1 MVLLEGKN
9 LTKSYKNRARE
20 TDALRDI
27 SFYLKEKEFLGIVR
41 ESGSGKSTLLR
52 LIAGLERPDSG
63 ILTYRGD
70 EYQYRKAG
78 YAGQFLQMIF
88 QDAYGSFDPRL
99 RMGDQLEEVRRRS
112 IRKLASDSGRLA
124 GTLTENGGKPG
135 ASAEL
140 RGLPEDTESLTENG
154 GKPGA
159 SAELRGLPEDTESLT
174 ENSRKK
180 GASAELRGLPE
191 DTESLTENSGK
202 KGASAELRELLKET
216 LLEESLLKKR
226 PRELSGGQCQRMSIV
241 RALYSGAEII
251 LCDEMTSALDVTAQ
265 AQIVRIFGRLRE
277 MRSFSSIIVSHD
289 IALVYAMC
297 DRVMVMKD
305 GRIVEEGKTSE
316 VIRNPKDEYTKQL
329 IMSAREQSL

>member
-1 MVLLEGKN
+1 MGSKNLMFLLEGKN
-9 LTKSYKNRARE
+9 LTKRYKNRARE

-27 SFYLKEKEFLGIVR
+27 SFYLKEKEFLGIVG

-63 ILTYRGD
+63 VLTYRGD
-70 EYQYRKAG
+70 EYQHRKAG

-99 RMGDQLEEVRRRS
+99 HMGDQMEEVRRKNSRNP
-112 IRKLASDSGRLA
+112 KSDSGRNA
-124 GTLTENGGKPG
+124 GTLTENSGKPG
-135 ASAEL
+135 TSAEL
-140 RGLPEDTESLTENG
+140 RELPERTEILTKSNEKPDTSAKLRELPEGTGILTKSNE
-154 GKPGA
+154 KPG
-159 SAELRGLPEDTESLT
+159 T
-174 ENSRKK
+174 
-180 GASAELRGLPE
+180 
-191 DTESLTENSGK
+191 
-202 KGASAELRELLKET
+202 SAELRELLRET
-216 LLEESLLKKR
+216 LLDESLLKKR

-251 LCDEMTSALDVTAQ
+251 LCDEMTNALDVTAQ

-277 MRSFSSIIVSHD
+277 IRSFSSIVVSHD

-297 DRVMVMKD
+297 DRIMVMKD

-329 IMSAREQSL
+329 IMSAREQGL

>member
-1 MVLLEGKN
+1 MPE
-9 LTKSYKNRARE
+9 E
-20 TDALRDI
+20 T
-27 SFYLKEKEFLGIVR
+27 GI
-41 ESGSGKSTLLR
+41 
-52 LIAGLERPDSG
+52 
-63 ILTYRGD
+63 
-70 EYQYRKAG
+70 
-78 YAGQFLQMIF
+78 
-88 QDAYGSFDPRL
+88 
-99 RMGDQLEEVRRRS
+99 
-112 IRKLASDSGRLA
+112 
-124 GTLTENGGKPG
+124 
-135 ASAEL
+135 
-140 RGLPEDTESLTENG
+140 
-154 GKPGA
+154 
-159 SAELRGLPEDTESLT
+159 
-174 ENSRKK
+174 
-180 GASAELRGLPE
+180 
-191 DTESLTENSGK
+191 LTENSGK

-297 DRVMVMKD
+297 DRIMVMKD

>member
-1 MVLLEGKN
+1 M
-9 LTKSYKNRARE
+9 
-20 TDALRDI
+20 RDI
-27 SFYLKEKEFLGIVR
+27 SFYLNEKEFLGIVG

-63 ILTYRGD
+63 VLTYRGG
-70 EYQYRKAG
+70 EYQHRKPG

-99 RMGDQLEEVRRRS
+99 RMGDQMEEVRRRKS
-112 IRKLASDSGRLA
+112 RNIASDSGRFAETLTENSGKTGA
-124 GTLTENGGKPG
+124 STELSGLPEETGTLTENSGKTG

-140 RGLPEDTESLTENG
+140 RGLPEETGTLAENN
-154 GKPGA
+154 GK
-159 SAELRGLPEDTESLT
+159 SRTSSELRG
-174 ENSRKK
+174 
-180 GASAELRGLPE
+180 
-191 DTESLTENSGK
+191 
-202 KGASAELRELLKET
+202 LLKET
-216 LLEESLLKKR
+216 LLDEGLLKKR

-297 DRVMVMKD
+297 DRIMVMKD

>member
-1 MVLLEGKN
+1 MGGKNLMGLLEGKN
-9 LTKSYKNRARE
+9 LTKKYKNRERE

-27 SFYLKEKEFLGIVR
+27 SFYLKEKEFLGIVG

-63 ILTYRGD
+63 VLTYRGD
-70 EYQYRKAG
+70 EYQNRKAG

-99 RMGDQLEEVRRRS
+99 RMGNQMEEVRRKNR
-112 IRKLASDSGRLA
+112 RDLASNPGRLA
-124 GTLTENGGKPG
+124 GTMTENIGKTV

-140 RGLPEDTESLTENG
+140 RELPERTGILTKSNE
-154 GKPGA
+154 K
-159 SAELRGLPEDTESLT
+159 S
-174 ENSRKK
+174 
-180 GASAELRGLPE
+180 
-191 DTESLTENSGK
+191 
-202 KGASAELRELLKET
+202 GASAELRELLKET
-216 LLEESLLKKR
+216 LLEENLLEKR

-289 IALVYAMC
+289 IALVNAMC
-297 DRVMVMKD
+297 DRIMVMKD

-329 IMSAREQSL
+329 IMSAREQGL

>member
-9 LTKSYKNRARE
+9 LTKRYKNRARE

-27 SFYLKEKEFLGIVR
+27 SFYLKEKEFLGIVG

-63 ILTYRGD
+63 VLTYRGD
-70 EYQYRKAG
+70 EYQHRKAG

-99 RMGDQLEEVRRRS
+99 HMGDQMEEVRRKNSRNP
-112 IRKLASDSGRLA
+112 KSDSGRNA
-124 GTLTENGGKPG
+124 GTLTENSGKPG
-135 ASAEL
+135 TSAEL
-140 RGLPEDTESLTENG
+140 RELPEGTGILTKSNEKPDTSAKLRELPEGTGILTKSNE
-154 GKPGA
+154 KPG
-159 SAELRGLPEDTESLT
+159 T
-174 ENSRKK
+174 
-180 GASAELRGLPE
+180 
-191 DTESLTENSGK
+191 
-202 KGASAELRELLKET
+202 SAELRELLRET
-216 LLEESLLKKR
+216 LLDESLLKKR

-277 MRSFSSIIVSHD
+277 IRSFSSIVVSHD

-297 DRVMVMKD
+297 DRIMVMKD

-329 IMSAREQSL
+329 IMSAREQGL

>member
-9 LTKSYKNRARE
+9 LTKRYKNRARE

-27 SFYLKEKEFLGIVR
+27 SFYLNEKEFLGIVG

-63 ILTYRGD
+63 VLTYRGD
-70 EYQYRKAG
+70 EYQHRKAG

-99 RMGDQLEEVRRRS
+99 RMGDQMEEVRRKNSRNP
-112 IRKLASDSGRLA
+112 KSDSGRNA
-124 GTLTENGGKPG
+124 GTLTENSGKPG
-135 ASAEL
+135 TSAEL
-140 RGLPEDTESLTENG
+140 RKLPERSGILTKSNE
-154 GKPGA
+154 KPG
-159 SAELRGLPEDTESLT
+159 T
-174 ENSRKK
+174 
-180 GASAELRGLPE
+180 
-191 DTESLTENSGK
+191 
-202 KGASAELRELLKET
+202 SAELRELPERTGILTKSNEKSGTPAGLRELLRET

-289 IALVYAMC
+289 IALVHAMC
-297 DRVMVMKD
+297 DRIMVMKN
-305 GRIVEEGKTSE
+305 GHIVEDGKTSE

-329 IMSAREQSL
+329 IKSAREQSL

>member
-9 LTKSYKNRARE
+9 LTKRYKNRARE

-27 SFYLKEKEFLGIVR
+27 SFYLKEKEFLGIVG

-63 ILTYRGD
+63 VLTYRGD
-70 EYQYRKAG
+70 EYQHRKAG

-99 RMGDQLEEVRRRS
+99 HMGDQMEEVRRKNSRNP
-112 IRKLASDSGRLA
+112 KSDSGRNA
-124 GTLTENGGKPG
+124 GTLTENSGKPG
-135 ASAEL
+135 TSAEL
-140 RGLPEDTESLTENG
+140 RELPERTEILTKSNEKPDTSAKLRELPEGTGILTKSNE
-154 GKPGA
+154 KPG
-159 SAELRGLPEDTESLT
+159 T
-174 ENSRKK
+174 
-180 GASAELRGLPE
+180 
-191 DTESLTENSGK
+191 
-202 KGASAELRELLKET
+202 SAELRELLRET
-216 LLEESLLKKR
+216 LLDESLLKKR

-277 MRSFSSIIVSHD
+277 IRSFSSIVVSHD

-297 DRVMVMKD
+297 DRIMVMKD

-329 IMSAREQSL
+329 IMSAREQGL

>member
-27 SFYLKEKEFLGIVR
+27 SFYLNEKEFLGIVG

-63 ILTYRGD
+63 VLTYRGG
-70 EYQYRKAG
+70 EYQHRKPG

-99 RMGDQLEEVRRRS
+99 RMGDQMEEVRRKKCRN
-112 IRKLASDSGRLA
+112 IASDSGRF
-124 GTLTENGGKPG
+124 
-135 ASAEL
+135 AE
-140 RGLPEDTESLTENG
+140 T
-154 GKPGA
+154 
-159 SAELRGLPEDTESLT
+159 
-174 ENSRKK
+174 
-180 GASAELRGLPE
+180 
-191 DTESLTENSGK
+191 LTENSGK
-202 KGASAELRELLKET
+202 PGASAELRELLKET

-297 DRVMVMKD
+297 DRIMVMKD
-305 GRIVEEGKTSE
+305 GHIVEEGKTSE

>member
-9 LTKSYKNRARE
+9 LTKRYKNRARE

-27 SFYLKEKEFLGIVR
+27 SFYLKEKEFLGIVG

-99 RMGDQLEEVRRRS
+99 RMGNQMEEVRRKNR
-112 IRKLASDSGRLA
+112 RDLASNPGRLA
-124 GTLTENGGKPG
+124 GTMTENIGKTV

-140 RGLPEDTESLTENG
+140 RELPERTGILTKSNE
-154 GKPGA
+154 K
-159 SAELRGLPEDTESLT
+159 S
-174 ENSRKK
+174 
-180 GASAELRGLPE
+180 
-191 DTESLTENSGK
+191 
-202 KGASAELRELLKET
+202 GASAELRELLKET
-216 LLEESLLKKR
+216 LLEENLLEKR

-289 IALVYAMC
+289 IALVNAMC
-297 DRVMVMKD
+297 DRIMVMKD

-329 IMSAREQSL
+329 IMSAREQGL

>member
-9 LTKSYKNRARE
+9 LTKRYKNRNRE

-27 SFYLKEKEFLGIVR
+27 SFYLKEKEFLGIVG

-63 ILTYRGD
+63 VLTYRGV
-70 EYQYRKAG
+70 EYQNRKAG

-99 RMGDQLEEVRRRS
+99 CMDDQMEEVRRKKTREP
-112 IRKLASDSGRLA
+112 KSDPGRLA
-124 GTLTENGGKPG
+124 GTVTENSVKSRAP
-135 ASAEL
+135 AEL
-140 RGLPEDTESLTENG
+140 CGLPEE
-154 GKPGA
+154 
-159 SAELRGLPEDTESLT
+159 
-174 ENSRKK
+174 
-180 GASAELRGLPE
+180 
-191 DTESLTENSGK
+191 TESLTENSGK
-202 KGASAELRELLKET
+202 TRAPAELRELLRET
-216 LLEESLLKKR
+216 LLDESLLKKR
-226 PRELSGGQCQRMSIV
+226 PKELSGGQCQRMSIV

-277 MRSFSSIIVSHD
+277 IRSFSSIVVSHD
-289 IALVYAMC
+289 IALVHAMC
-297 DRVMVMKD
+297 DRIMVMKD
-305 GRIVEEGKTSE
+305 GHIVEEGKTSE

-329 IMSAREQSL
+329 IMSVREQSL

>member
-9 LTKSYKNRARE
+9 LTKKYKNRERE

-27 SFYLKEKEFLGIVR
+27 SFYLKEKEFLGIVG

-63 ILTYRGD
+63 VLTYRGD
-70 EYQYRKAG
+70 EYQNRKAG

-99 RMGDQLEEVRRRS
+99 RMGNQMEEVRRKNR
-112 IRKLASDSGRLA
+112 RDLASNPGRLA
-124 GTLTENGGKPG
+124 GTMTENIGKTV

-140 RGLPEDTESLTENG
+140 RELSERTGILTKSNE
-154 GKPGA
+154 K
-159 SAELRGLPEDTESLT
+159 S
-174 ENSRKK
+174 
-180 GASAELRGLPE
+180 
-191 DTESLTENSGK
+191 
-202 KGASAELRELLKET
+202 GASAELRELLKET
-216 LLEESLLKKR
+216 LLEENLLEKR

-289 IALVYAMC
+289 IALVNAMC
-297 DRVMVMKD
+297 DRIMVMKD

-329 IMSAREQSL
+329 IMSAREQGL

>member
-27 SFYLKEKEFLGIVR
+27 SFYLNEKEFLGIVG

-99 RMGDQLEEVRRRS
+99 RMGDQMEEVRRKKSRN
-112 IRKLASDSGRLA
+112 IASDSGRLA
-124 GTLTENGGKPG
+124 GTLTENSGKPG

-159 SAELRGLPEDTESLT
+159 SAELH
-174 ENSRKK
+174 
-180 GASAELRGLPE
+180 GLPE

-216 LLEESLLKKR
+216 LLDEGLLKKR

-297 DRVMVMKD
+297 DRIMVMKD
-305 GRIVEEGKTSE
+305 GHIVEEGKTSE

>member
-27 SFYLKEKEFLGIVR
+27 SFYLKEKEFLGIVG

-99 RMGDQLEEVRRRS
+99 RMGDQLEEVRGKNSRNP
-112 IRKLASDSGRLA
+112 KSDSERLA
-124 GTLTENGGKPG
+124 GNLTENGGKP
-135 ASAEL
+135 
-140 RGLPEDTESLTENG
+140 
-154 GKPGA
+154 
-159 SAELRGLPEDTESLT
+159 
-174 ENSRKK
+174 

-216 LLEESLLKKR
+216 LLEERLLKKR

-297 DRVMVMKD
+297 DRIMVMKD

>member
-1 MVLLEGKN
+1 M
-9 LTKSYKNRARE
+9 
-20 TDALRDI
+20 RDI
-27 SFYLKEKEFLGIVR
+27 SFYLKEKEFLGIVG

-63 ILTYRGD
+63 VLTYRGD
-70 EYQYRKAG
+70 EYQHRKAG

-99 RMGDQLEEVRRRS
+99 HMGDQMEEVRRKNSRNP
-112 IRKLASDSGRLA
+112 KSDSGRNA
-124 GTLTENGGKPG
+124 GTLTENSGKPG
-135 ASAEL
+135 TSAEL
-140 RGLPEDTESLTENG
+140 RELPERTEILTKSNEKPDTSAKLRELPEGTGILTKSNE
-154 GKPGA
+154 KPG
-159 SAELRGLPEDTESLT
+159 T
-174 ENSRKK
+174 
-180 GASAELRGLPE
+180 
-191 DTESLTENSGK
+191 
-202 KGASAELRELLKET
+202 SAELRELLRET
-216 LLEESLLKKR
+216 LLDESLLKKR

-251 LCDEMTSALDVTAQ
+251 LCDEMTSALDMTAQ

-277 MRSFSSIIVSHD
+277 IRSFSSIVVSHD

-297 DRVMVMKD
+297 DRIMVMKD

-329 IMSAREQSL
+329 IMSAREQGL

>member
-1 MVLLEGKN
+1 MFLLEGKN
-9 LTKSYKNRARE
+9 LTKRYKNRARE

-27 SFYLKEKEFLGIVR
+27 SFYLKEKEFLGIVG

-63 ILTYRGD
+63 VLTYRGD
-70 EYQYRKAG
+70 EYQHRKAG

-99 RMGDQLEEVRRRS
+99 HMGDQMEEVRRKNSRNP
-112 IRKLASDSGRLA
+112 KSDSGRNA
-124 GTLTENGGKPG
+124 GTLTENSGKPG
-135 ASAEL
+135 TSAEL
-140 RGLPEDTESLTENG
+140 RELPERTEILTKSNEKPDTSAKLRELPERTGILTKSNE
-154 GKPGA
+154 KPG
-159 SAELRGLPEDTESLT
+159 T
-174 ENSRKK
+174 
-180 GASAELRGLPE
+180 
-191 DTESLTENSGK
+191 
-202 KGASAELRELLKET
+202 SAELRELLRET
-216 LLEESLLKKR
+216 LLDESLLKKR

-277 MRSFSSIIVSHD
+277 IRSFSSIVVSHD

-297 DRVMVMKD
+297 DRIMVMKD

-329 IMSAREQSL
+329 IMSAREQGL

>member
-27 SFYLKEKEFLGIVR
+27 SFYLNEKEFLGIVG

-99 RMGDQLEEVRRRS
+99 RMGDQMEEVRRRKS
-112 IRKLASDSGRLA
+112 RNIASDSGRFA
-124 GTLTENGGKPG
+124 EILTENSGKTGASTELSGLPEETGTLAENSGKSG

-140 RGLPEDTESLTENG
+140 HV
-154 GKPGA
+154 
-159 SAELRGLPEDTESLT
+159 
-174 ENSRKK
+174 
-180 GASAELRGLPE
+180 LPE

-202 KGASAELRELLKET
+202 KGASAELRGLLKET

-297 DRVMVMKD
+297 DRIMVMKD
-305 GRIVEEGKTSE
+305 GHIVEEGKTSE

>member
-9 LTKSYKNRARE
+9 LTKRYKNRNRE
-20 TDALRDI
+20 TEALRDI
-27 SFYLKEKEFLGIVR
+27 SFYLKEKEFLGIVG

-63 ILTYRGD
+63 VLTYRGD
-70 EYQYRKAG
+70 EYQNRKAG

-99 RMGDQLEEVRRRS
+99 RMGNQMEEVRRKNR
-112 IRKLASDSGRLA
+112 RDLASNPGRLA
-124 GTLTENGGKPG
+124 GTMTENIGKTV

-140 RGLPEDTESLTENG
+140 RELPERTGILTKSNE
-154 GKPGA
+154 K
-159 SAELRGLPEDTESLT
+159 S
-174 ENSRKK
+174 
-180 GASAELRGLPE
+180 
-191 DTESLTENSGK
+191 
-202 KGASAELRELLKET
+202 GASAELRELLKET
-216 LLEESLLKKR
+216 LLEENLLEKR

-289 IALVYAMC
+289 IALVNAMC
-297 DRVMVMKD
+297 DQIMVMKD

-329 IMSAREQSL
+329 IMSAREQGL

>member
-1 MVLLEGKN
+1 M
-9 LTKSYKNRARE
+9 
-20 TDALRDI
+20 RDI
-27 SFYLKEKEFLGIVR
+27 SFYLNEKEFLGIVG

-99 RMGDQLEEVRRRS
+99 RMGDQMEEVRRRKS
-112 IRKLASDSGRLA
+112 RNIASDSGRF
-124 GTLTENGGKPG
+124 
-135 ASAEL
+135 AE
-140 RGLPEDTESLTENG
+140 T
-154 GKPGA
+154 
-159 SAELRGLPEDTESLT
+159 
-174 ENSRKK
+174 
-180 GASAELRGLPE
+180 
-191 DTESLTENSGK
+191 LTENSGK
-202 KGASAELRELLKET
+202 TGASTELSGLPEETGTLAENNGKSRTSSELRGLLKET
-216 LLEESLLKKR
+216 LLDEGLLKKR

-289 IALVYAMC
+289 IALVHAMC
-297 DRVMVMKD
+297 DRIMVMKD
-305 GRIVEEGKTSE
+305 GHIVEEGKTSE

>member
-27 SFYLKEKEFLGIVR
+27 SFYLNEKEFLGIVG

-63 ILTYRGD
+63 VLTYRGG
-70 EYQYRKAG
+70 EYQHRKPG

-99 RMGDQLEEVRRRS
+99 RMGDQMEEVRRKKCRN
-112 IRKLASDSGRLA
+112 IASDSGRFAETLTENSGKTGA
-124 GTLTENGGKPG
+124 STELSGLPEETGTLTENSGKTG

-140 RGLPEDTESLTENG
+140 RGLPEETGTLAENN
-154 GKPGA
+154 GK
-159 SAELRGLPEDTESLT
+159 SRTSSELRG
-174 ENSRKK
+174 
-180 GASAELRGLPE
+180 
-191 DTESLTENSGK
+191 
-202 KGASAELRELLKET
+202 LLKET
-216 LLEESLLKKR
+216 LLDEGLLKKR

-297 DRVMVMKD
+297 DRIMVMKD
-305 GRIVEEGKTSE
+305 GHIVEEGKTSE

>member
-27 SFYLKEKEFLGIVR
+27 SFYLNEKEFLGIVG

-63 ILTYRGD
+63 VLTYRGG
-70 EYQYRKAG
+70 EYQHRKPG

-99 RMGDQLEEVRRRS
+99 RMGDQMEEVRRKKCRN
-112 IRKLASDSGRLA
+112 IASDSGRFA
-124 GTLTENGGKPG
+124 ETLTENSGKPG

-140 RGLPEDTESLTENG
+140 RV
-154 GKPGA
+154 
-159 SAELRGLPEDTESLT
+159 
-174 ENSRKK
+174 
-180 GASAELRGLPE
+180 LPE

-216 LLEESLLKKR
+216 LLDEGLLKKR

-297 DRVMVMKD
+297 DRIMVMKD
-305 GRIVEEGKTSE
+305 GHIVEEGKTSE

>member
-27 SFYLKEKEFLGIVR
+27 SFYLNEKEFLGIVG

-63 ILTYRGD
+63 VLTYRGG
-70 EYQYRKAG
+70 EYQHRKPG

-99 RMGDQLEEVRRRS
+99 RMGDQMEEVRRRKS
-112 IRKLASDSGRLA
+112 RNIASDSGRFAETLTENSGKTGA
-124 GTLTENGGKPG
+124 STELSGLPEETGTLTENSGKTG

-140 RGLPEDTESLTENG
+140 RGLPEETGTLAENN
-154 GKPGA
+154 GK
-159 SAELRGLPEDTESLT
+159 SRTSSELRG
-174 ENSRKK
+174 
-180 GASAELRGLPE
+180 
-191 DTESLTENSGK
+191 
-202 KGASAELRELLKET
+202 LLKET

-277 MRSFSSIIVSHD
+277 MRSFSAIVVSHD
-289 IALVYAMC
+289 IALVHSMC
-297 DRVMVMKD
+297 DRIMVMKD
-305 GRIVEEGKTSE
+305 GHIVEEGKTSE

>member
-9 LTKSYKNRARE
+9 LTKRYKNRARE

-27 SFYLKEKEFLGIVR
+27 SFYLKEKEFLGIVG

-63 ILTYRGD
+63 VLTYRGD
-70 EYQYRKAG
+70 EYQHRKAG
-78 YAGQFLQMIF
+78 YAGQFLQIIF

-99 RMGDQLEEVRRRS
+99 RMGDQMKEVRRKSSRN
-112 IRKLASDSGRLA
+112 LTSDSGRLV
-124 GTLTENGGKPG
+124 GTLTKNSGKSG
-135 ASAEL
+135 ASAEMH
-140 RGLPEDTESLTENG
+140 GLPEETG
-154 GKPGA
+154 I
-159 SAELRGLPEDTESLT
+159 
-174 ENSRKK
+174 
-180 GASAELRGLPE
+180 
-191 DTESLTENSGK
+191 LTENSGK
-202 KGASAELRELLKET
+202 PGASAELRELLKET
-216 LLEESLLKKR
+216 LLDEDLLEKR

-277 MRSFSSIIVSHD
+277 MRPFSSIVVSHD
-289 IALVYAMC
+289 IALVNAMC
-297 DRVMVMKD
+297 DRIMVMKD
-305 GRIVEEGKTSE
+305 GHIVEEGKTSE

-329 IMSAREQSL
+329 IMSAREQGL

>member
-9 LTKSYKNRARE
+9 LTKKYKNRERE

-27 SFYLKEKEFLGIVR
+27 SFYLKEKEFLGIVG

-63 ILTYRGD
+63 VLTYRGD
-70 EYQYRKAG
+70 EYQNRKAG

-99 RMGDQLEEVRRRS
+99 RMGNQMEEVRRKNR
-112 IRKLASDSGRLA
+112 RNLASNPGRLA
-124 GTLTENGGKPG
+124 GTMTENIGKTV

-140 RGLPEDTESLTENG
+140 RELPERTGILTKSNE
-154 GKPGA
+154 KPGT
-159 SAELRGLPEDTESLT
+159 SAELRELPERTGILT
-174 ENSRKK
+174 KSNEKP
-180 GASAELRGLPE
+180 G
-191 DTESLTENSGK
+191 T
-202 KGASAELRELLKET
+202 SAELRELLKET

-265 AQIVRIFGRLRE
+265 AQIVRTFGRLRE

-289 IALVYAMC
+289 IALIYAMC
-297 DRVMVMKD
+297 DRIMVMKD
-305 GRIVEEGKTSE
+305 GHIVEEGKTSE
-316 VIRNPKDEYTKQL
+316 IIRNPKDEYTRQL

>member
-1 MVLLEGKN
+1 MGGKNLMFLLEGKN
-9 LTKSYKNRARE
+9 LTKRYKNRARE

-27 SFYLKEKEFLGIVR
+27 SFYLKEKEFLGIVG

-63 ILTYRGD
+63 VLTYRGD
-70 EYQYRKAG
+70 EYQHRKAG

-99 RMGDQLEEVRRRS
+99 HMGDQMEEVRRKNSRNP
-112 IRKLASDSGRLA
+112 KSDSGRNA
-124 GTLTENGGKPG
+124 GTLTENSGKPG
-135 ASAEL
+135 TSAEL
-140 RGLPEDTESLTENG
+140 RELPEGTGILTKSNEKPDTSAKLRELPEGTGILTKSNE
-154 GKPGA
+154 KPG
-159 SAELRGLPEDTESLT
+159 T
-174 ENSRKK
+174 
-180 GASAELRGLPE
+180 
-191 DTESLTENSGK
+191 
-202 KGASAELRELLKET
+202 SAELRELLRET
-216 LLEESLLKKR
+216 LLDESLLKKR

-277 MRSFSSIIVSHD
+277 IRSFSSIVVSHD

-297 DRVMVMKD
+297 DRIMVMKD

-329 IMSAREQSL
+329 IMSAREQGL

>member
-27 SFYLKEKEFLGIVR
+27 SFYLNEKEFLGIVG

-63 ILTYRGD
+63 VLTYRGG
-70 EYQYRKAG
+70 EYQHRKPG

-99 RMGDQLEEVRRRS
+99 RMGNQMEEVRRRNK
-112 IRKLASDSGRLA
+112 RNPKSDSGRIA
-124 GTLTENGGKPG
+124 GTLTENSGKTG
-135 ASAEL
+135 ASTDL
-140 RGLPEDTESLTENG
+140 SGLPEETGTLAENN
-154 GKPGA
+154 GKTGA
-159 SAELRGLPEDTESLT
+159 STELSGLPEETGT
-174 ENSRKK
+174 M
-180 GASAELRGLPE
+180 
-191 DTESLTENSGK
+191 TENSGK
-202 KGASAELRELLKET
+202 PGASAELRELLKET
-216 LLEESLLKKR
+216 LLDEGLLKKR

-297 DRVMVMKD
+297 DRIMVMKD
-305 GRIVEEGKTSE
+305 GHIVEEGKTSE

-329 IMSAREQSL
+329 IMSAREQGL

>member
-1 MVLLEGKN
+1 MGGKNLMFLLEGKN
-9 LTKSYKNRARE
+9 LTKRYKNRARE

-27 SFYLKEKEFLGIVR
+27 SFYLKEKEFLGIVG

-63 ILTYRGD
+63 VLTYRGD
-70 EYQYRKAG
+70 EYQHRKAG

-99 RMGDQLEEVRRRS
+99 HMGDQMEEVRRKNSRNP
-112 IRKLASDSGRLA
+112 KSDSGRNA
-124 GTLTENGGKPG
+124 GTLTENSGKPG
-135 ASAEL
+135 TSAEL
-140 RGLPEDTESLTENG
+140 RELPERTEILTKSNEKPDTSAKLRELPEGTGILTKSNE
-154 GKPGA
+154 KPG
-159 SAELRGLPEDTESLT
+159 T
-174 ENSRKK
+174 
-180 GASAELRGLPE
+180 
-191 DTESLTENSGK
+191 
-202 KGASAELRELLKET
+202 SAELRELLRET
-216 LLEESLLKKR
+216 LLDESLLKKR

-277 MRSFSSIIVSHD
+277 IRSFSSIVVSHD

-297 DRVMVMKD
+297 DRIMVMKD

-329 IMSAREQSL
+329 IMSAREQGL

>member
-1 MVLLEGKN
+1 MGSKNLMFLLEGKN
-9 LTKSYKNRARE
+9 LTKRYKNRARE

-27 SFYLKEKEFLGIVR
+27 SFYLKEKEFLGIVG

-63 ILTYRGD
+63 VLTYRGD
-70 EYQYRKAG
+70 EYQHRKAG

-99 RMGDQLEEVRRRS
+99 HMGDQMEEVRRKNSRNP
-112 IRKLASDSGRLA
+112 KSDSGRNA
-124 GTLTENGGKPG
+124 GTLTENSGKPG
-135 ASAEL
+135 TSAEL
-140 RGLPEDTESLTENG
+140 RELPERTEILTKSNEKPDTSAKLRELPERTGILTKSNE
-154 GKPGA
+154 KPG
-159 SAELRGLPEDTESLT
+159 T
-174 ENSRKK
+174 
-180 GASAELRGLPE
+180 
-191 DTESLTENSGK
+191 
-202 KGASAELRELLKET
+202 SAELRELLRET
-216 LLEESLLKKR
+216 LLDESLLKKR

-251 LCDEMTSALDVTAQ
+251 LCDEMTNALDVTAQ

-277 MRSFSSIIVSHD
+277 IRSFSSIVVSHD

-297 DRVMVMKD
+297 DRIMVMKD

-329 IMSAREQSL
+329 IMSAREQGL

>member
-1 MVLLEGKN
+1 MGGKNLMFLLEGKN
-9 LTKSYKNRARE
+9 LTKRYKNRARE

-27 SFYLKEKEFLGIVR
+27 SFYLKEKEFLGIVG

-63 ILTYRGD
+63 VLTYRGD
-70 EYQYRKAG
+70 EYQHRKAG

-99 RMGDQLEEVRRRS
+99 HMGDQMEEVRRKNSRNP
-112 IRKLASDSGRLA
+112 KSDSGRNA
-124 GTLTENGGKPG
+124 GTLTENSGKPG
-135 ASAEL
+135 TSAEL
-140 RGLPEDTESLTENG
+140 RELPERTEILTKSNEKPDTSAKLRELPERTGILTKSNE
-154 GKPGA
+154 KPG
-159 SAELRGLPEDTESLT
+159 T
-174 ENSRKK
+174 
-180 GASAELRGLPE
+180 
-191 DTESLTENSGK
+191 
-202 KGASAELRELLKET
+202 SAELRELLRET
-216 LLEESLLKKR
+216 LLDESLLKKR

-277 MRSFSSIIVSHD
+277 IRSFSSIVVSHD

-297 DRVMVMKD
+297 DRIMVMKD

-329 IMSAREQSL
+329 IMSAREQGL

>member
-27 SFYLKEKEFLGIVR
+27 SFYLNEKEFLGIVG

-63 ILTYRGD
+63 VLTYRGG
-70 EYQYRKAG
+70 EYQHRKPG

-99 RMGDQLEEVRRRS
+99 RMGDQMEEVRRKKCRN
-112 IRKLASDSGRLA
+112 IASDSGRF
-124 GTLTENGGKPG
+124 
-135 ASAEL
+135 AE
-140 RGLPEDTESLTENG
+140 T
-154 GKPGA
+154 
-159 SAELRGLPEDTESLT
+159 
-174 ENSRKK
+174 
-180 GASAELRGLPE
+180 
-191 DTESLTENSGK
+191 LTENSGK
-202 KGASAELRELLKET
+202 TGASTELSGLPEETGTLAENNGKSRASAELRELLKET
-216 LLEESLLKKR
+216 LLEENLLKKR

-297 DRVMVMKD
+297 DRIMVMKD
-305 GRIVEEGKTSE
+305 GHIVEEGKTSE

>member
-1 MVLLEGKN
+1 MGGKNLMVLLEGKN
-9 LTKSYKNRARE
+9 LTKRYKNRARE

-27 SFYLKEKEFLGIVR
+27 SFYLKEKEFLGIVG

-63 ILTYRGD
+63 VLTYRGD
-70 EYQYRKAG
+70 EYQHRKAG

-99 RMGDQLEEVRRRS
+99 HMGDQMEEVRRKNSRNP
-112 IRKLASDSGRLA
+112 KSDSGRNA
-124 GTLTENGGKPG
+124 GTLTENSGKPG
-135 ASAEL
+135 TSAEL
-140 RGLPEDTESLTENG
+140 RELPERTEILTKSNEKPDTSAKLRELPERTGILTKSNE
-154 GKPGA
+154 KPG
-159 SAELRGLPEDTESLT
+159 T
-174 ENSRKK
+174 
-180 GASAELRGLPE
+180 
-191 DTESLTENSGK
+191 
-202 KGASAELRELLKET
+202 SAELRELLRET
-216 LLEESLLKKR
+216 LLDESLLKKR

-277 MRSFSSIIVSHD
+277 IRSFSSIVVSHD

-297 DRVMVMKD
+297 DRIMVMKD

-329 IMSAREQSL
+329 IMSAREQGL

>member
-27 SFYLKEKEFLGIVR
+27 SFYLKEKEFLGIVG

-99 RMGDQLEEVRRRS
+99 RMGDQLEEVRGRS

-140 RGLPEDTESLTENG
+140 RGLPEDTESLTEN
-154 GKPGA
+154 
-159 SAELRGLPEDTESLT
+159 
-174 ENSRKK
+174 
-180 GASAELRGLPE
+180 
-191 DTESLTENSGK
+191 SGK

-216 LLEESLLKKR
+216 LLEERLLKKR

-289 IALVYAMC
+289 IALVHAMC

>member
-1 MVLLEGKN
+1 MMNVINETCLRHDRVKMGGKNLMVLLEGKN
-9 LTKSYKNRARE
+9 LTKKYKNRERE

-27 SFYLKEKEFLGIVR
+27 SFYLKEKEFLGIVG

-63 ILTYRGD
+63 VLTYRGD
-70 EYQYRKAG
+70 EYQNRKAG

-99 RMGDQLEEVRRRS
+99 RMGNQMEEVRRKNR
-112 IRKLASDSGRLA
+112 RDLASNPGRLA
-124 GTLTENGGKPG
+124 GTMTENIGKTV

-140 RGLPEDTESLTENG
+140 RELSERTGILTKSNE
-154 GKPGA
+154 K
-159 SAELRGLPEDTESLT
+159 S
-174 ENSRKK
+174 
-180 GASAELRGLPE
+180 
-191 DTESLTENSGK
+191 
-202 KGASAELRELLKET
+202 GASAELRELLKET
-216 LLEESLLKKR
+216 LLEENLLEKR

-289 IALVYAMC
+289 IALVNAMC
-297 DRVMVMKD
+297 DRIMVMKD

-329 IMSAREQSL
+329 IMSAREQGL

>member
-27 SFYLKEKEFLGIVR
+27 SFYLKEKEFLGIVG

-63 ILTYRGD
+63 VLIYRGD

-99 RMGDQLEEVRRRS
+99 RMGDQLEEVRGRS

-159 SAELRGLPEDTESLT
+159 SAELR
-174 ENSRKK
+174 
-180 GASAELRGLPE
+180 
-191 DTESLTENSGK
+191 
-202 KGASAELRELLKET
+202 ELLKET
-216 LLEESLLKKR
+216 LLEERLLKKR

-251 LCDEMTSALDVTAQ
+251 LCDEMTSALDVTAR

-297 DRVMVMKD
+297 DRIMVMKD
-305 GRIVEEGKTSE
+305 GCIVEEGKTAE

>member
-27 SFYLKEKEFLGIVR
+27 SFYLKEKEFLGIVG

-112 IRKLASDSGRLA
+112 IRKLASDSGRLT

-140 RGLPEDTESLTENG
+140 RGLPEETGILT
-154 GKPGA
+154 
-159 SAELRGLPEDTESLT
+159 D
-174 ENSRKK
+174 
-180 GASAELRGLPE
+180 
-191 DTESLTENSGK
+191 NSGK
-202 KGASAELRELLKET
+202 TRASAYRTCALQR
-216 LLEESLLKKR
+216 
-226 PRELSGGQCQRMSIV
+226 SGDHFV
-241 RALYSGAEII
+241 
-251 LCDEMTSALDVTAQ
+251 
-265 AQIVRIFGRLRE
+265 
-277 MRSFSSIIVSHD
+277 
-289 IALVYAMC
+289 
-297 DRVMVMKD
+297 
-305 GRIVEEGKTSE
+305 
-316 VIRNPKDEYTKQL
+316 
-329 IMSAREQSL
+329 

>member
-1 MVLLEGKN
+1 MGGKNLMVLLEGKN
-9 LTKSYKNRARE
+9 LTKRYKNRARE

-27 SFYLKEKEFLGIVR
+27 SFYLKEKEFLGIVG

-63 ILTYRGD
+63 VLTYRGD
-70 EYQYRKAG
+70 EYQHRKAG
-78 YAGQFLQMIF
+78 YAGQFQM
-88 QDAYGSFDPRL
+88 
-99 RMGDQLEEVRRRS
+99 EEVRRKNSRNP
-112 IRKLASDSGRLA
+112 KSDSGRNA
-124 GTLTENGGKPG
+124 GTLTENSGKPG
-135 ASAEL
+135 TSAEL
-140 RGLPEDTESLTENG
+140 RELPEGTGILTKSTE
-154 GKPGA
+154 KPG
-159 SAELRGLPEDTESLT
+159 T
-174 ENSRKK
+174 
-180 GASAELRGLPE
+180 
-191 DTESLTENSGK
+191 
-202 KGASAELRELLKET
+202 SAELRELLRET
-216 LLEESLLKKR
+216 LLDESLLKKR

-297 DRVMVMKD
+297 DRIMVMKD
-305 GRIVEEGKTSE
+305 GHIVEEGKTSE

-329 IMSAREQSL
+329 IMSAREQGL